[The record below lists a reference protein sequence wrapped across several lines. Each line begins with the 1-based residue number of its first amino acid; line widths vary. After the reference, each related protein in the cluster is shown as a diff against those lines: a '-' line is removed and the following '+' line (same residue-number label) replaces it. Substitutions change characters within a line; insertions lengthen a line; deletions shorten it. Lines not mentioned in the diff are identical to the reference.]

1 METAAGHRH
10 QTGRCR
16 LIHQQ
21 ICTPPDNMAVEG
33 AGFGLKGGIKDH
45 DPPNLYF

>member
-33 AGFGLKGGIKDH
+33 GWFWVKKVV
-45 DPPNLYF
+45 